1 MRGQK
6 ECKSRRTQVFIARQR
21 LLDMQGTAS
30 MKSQQDSYLN
40 KACIRTALVDIL
52 TQTEESSQSP
62 SLDEELLLA
71 ITGCGERENQ
81 FSPGTGLQ

>member
-6 ECKSRRTQVFIARQR
+6 ECKSRRTQVPIARQR
-21 LLDMQGTAS
+21 LLDMQGTVA

-52 TQTEESSQSP
+52 TQTEEISQSP
-62 SLDEELLLA
+62 SLDEELLA
-71 ITGCGERENQ
+71 VTGCGERENQ